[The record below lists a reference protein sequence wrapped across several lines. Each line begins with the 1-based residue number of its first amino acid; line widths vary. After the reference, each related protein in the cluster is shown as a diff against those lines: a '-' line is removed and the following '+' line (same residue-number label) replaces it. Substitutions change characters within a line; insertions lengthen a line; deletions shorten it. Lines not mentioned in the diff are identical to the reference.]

1 MFVIRNEFRE
11 VGGGARNGGHVGRNK
26 GSIVSVMASFKKC
39 EHIYYLVIGRE
50 WTFRE
55 EKKDHLE
62 VQPFR

>member
-1 MFVIRNEFRE
+1 M
-11 VGGGARNGGHVGRNK
+11 GRNK

-39 EHIYYLVIGRE
+39 KPIYYLVIGRE

-55 EKKDHLE
+55 EEKKDHLE